1 MTVTTPDETL
11 SRSIMFLCMGASL
24 AILLVHGLTPNAD
37 SRSSTQQKAAPAA
50 SLPMPDVSVNAAELV
65 VDLSDR
71 YVYVYKQQ
79 QLLAKYPIAVGQAGW
94 ETPTGAF
101 RVMRL
106 QRNPQWVHP
115 ITGEVVPAGPGNPLG
130 DRWIGFWS
138 DGHNEI
144 GFHGTDQE
152 ELIGQAVSH
161 GCIRMYNRDIE
172 ALYDQVALGSS
183 VVVRP

>member
-1 MTVTTPDETL
+1 MTATTTDETL
-11 SRSIMFLCMGASL
+11 SRSIMFLCMGAAA
-24 AILLVHGLTPNAD
+24 AILVVHGLTPNAD
-37 SRSSTQQKAAPAA
+37 SRSSSQAKASPAA
-50 SLPMPDVSVNAAELV
+50 NLPLPDVPVNAAELV

-71 YVYVYKQQ
+71 HVYVYKQQ
-79 QLLAKYPIAVGQAGW
+79 NLLAKYPIAIGQEGW
-94 ETPTGAF
+94 ETPTGTF
-101 RVMRL
+101 RVMHL
-106 QRNPQWVHP
+106 QRNPEWVHP
-115 ITGEVVPAGPGNPLG
+115 ITGEIVAAGPGNPLG

-152 ELIGQAVSH
+152 DLIGQAVSH

-172 ALYDQVALGSS
+172 VIYEQVALGSS